1 MNEIYQ
7 LLLGMDAVIKNIH
20 ETAKANN
27 MFMQSIEKMLLDINQ
42 KMEAIQKS
50 LVLEI
55 SKSEPTATGTEDND
69 D

>member
-7 LLLGMDAVIKNIH
+7 LLLSMDAVIKNIH

-55 SKSEPTATGTEDND
+55 SKSEPTATGAEDND

>member
-7 LLLGMDAVIKNIH
+7 LLLSMDAVIKNVH

-42 KMEAIQKS
+42 KMETIQKS

-55 SKSEPTATGTEDND
+55 PKSEPTVAGAEEND

>member
-7 LLLGMDAVIKNIH
+7 LLLSMDAVIKNVH

-55 SKSEPTATGTEDND
+55 PKSEPTAPGAEDND

>member
-7 LLLGMDAVIKNIH
+7 LLLSMEAVVNNIH

-27 MFMQSIEKMLLDINQ
+27 MFMQSIEKMLLDLNQ
-42 KMEAIQKS
+42 KIETIQKS

-55 SKSEPTATGTEDND
+55 PKSEPTAAGAEDND